1 MAFVKKGA
9 PRYDGFVQGFE
20 TQHHQGGALTM
31 KFKQSVGQNQRI
43 ERITSSHLVI
53 GIDMAKETHVAQAT
67 NFRGIVLSNRHFS
80 FKNTHNGFE
89 TLKRWMDELQRKHRL
104 KGLII
109 GMEPTGHYWN
119 NLANWLVAQ
128 GQNVVLVNPATTKR
142 NKENRDNS
150 PSKSDPKDAL
160 IIADAVSRG
169 FYYDYTRQTGDFQR
183 LRTIMS
189 DREFWVTNSVRLQ
202 NRIVRWLD
210 IYFPEY
216 ASVFKDWT
224 CPRSIATLK
233 AFPSPSDLHSRSIE
247 EVITGWKKY
256 MKRAGGTTGRQKA
269 AELLSKARQSV
280 GETAALREAKQDLQ
294 RLLDEFERITDILE
308 QVERELGTLLEGIP
322 LVSQLRSVKGLG
334 TIYISAILSSAG
346 DLRQYSHGR
355 QLLRRAGLNLAES
368 SSGKRKGE
376 IVISKRGDAKLR
388 KYLYLATLT
397 LVGTNPVFRQLHEN
411 NVQIKHMGKQQSVF
425 KLLGKLAR
433 ILVGMVQNGGSFIPE
448 KTVHSFA
455 QAA

>member
-9 PRYDGFVQGFE
+9 PQYDGFVDGFK
-20 TQHHQGGALTM
+20 TQHHQGGALIM
-31 KFKQSVGQNQRI
+31 KFKQSDGQNQRI
-43 ERITSSHLVI
+43 ERITASHLVI
-53 GIDMAKETHVAQAT
+53 GIDMAKDTHVAQAT
-67 NFRGIVLSNRHFS
+67 NYRGIVLSNRHLSFS
-80 FKNTHNGFE
+80 NTIEGFE
-89 TLKRWMDELQRKHRL
+89 KLSRWMEGLQQKHL
-104 KGLII
+104 LSSLII
-109 GMEPTGHYWN
+109 GMEPTGHYWW
-119 NLANWLVAQ
+119 NLANWLADKDL
-128 GQNVVLVNPATTKR
+128 NVVQVNPATTKR

-160 IIADAVSRG
+160 VIADVVSRG
-169 FYYDYTRQTGDFQR
+169 YYYDYTRQAGDFQR
-183 LRTIMS
+183 LRTMMS
-189 DREFWVTNSVRLQ
+189 DREFWVANSVRLQ

-233 AFPSPSDLHSRSIE
+233 TFPSPYDLHGHSIE
-247 EVITGWKKY
+247 GVITGWRKY

-269 AELLSKARQSV
+269 AELLSKAKQSV
-280 GETAALREAKQDLQ
+280 GETAALREAKQDLK
-294 RLLDEFERITDILE
+294 RLLDEFERIADILE

-334 TIYISAILSSAG
+334 TIYIAAILSSAG
-346 DLRQYSHGR
+346 DLRQYAHGR

-368 SSGKRKGE
+368 MSGKRKGQ

-388 KYLYLATLT
+388 KYMYLATLT

-411 NVQIKHMGKQQSVF
+411 NVQVKHMGKQQSVF

-433 ILVGMVQNGGSFIPE
+433 ILVGMVQRGESFTPE
-448 KTVHSFA
+448 KTVRTDA

>member
-1 MAFVKKGA
+1 
-9 PRYDGFVQGFE
+9 
-20 TQHHQGGALTM
+20 M
-31 KFKQSVGQNQRI
+31 KFKQSDGQNQRI
-43 ERITSSHLVI
+43 ERITASHLVI
-53 GIDMAKETHVAQAT
+53 GIDMAKDTHVAQAT
-67 NFRGIVLSNRHFS
+67 NYRGIVLSNRHLSFS
-80 FKNTHNGFE
+80 NTIEGFE
-89 TLKRWMDELQRKHRL
+89 KLRRWMEGLQQKHQL
-104 KGLII
+104 NSLII
-109 GMEPTGHYWN
+109 GMEPTGHYWW
-119 NLANWLVAQ
+119 NLASWLADKDL
-128 GQNVVLVNPATTKR
+128 NVVQVNPATTKR

-160 IIADAVSRG
+160 VIADVVSRG
-169 FYYDYTRQTGDFQR
+169 YYYDYTRQAGDFQR
-183 LRTIMS
+183 LRTMMS

-224 CPRSIATLK
+224 CPRSMATLK
-233 AFPSPSDLHSRSIE
+233 TFPSPNDLHGQSIE
-247 EVITGWKKY
+247 GVITGWRKY

-280 GETAALREAKQDLQ
+280 GETVTLREAKQDLK
-294 RLLDEFERITDILE
+294 RLLDDFERIAGILE
-308 QVERELGTLLEGIP
+308 QVERELTTLLEEIP
-322 LVSQLRSVKGLG
+322 LVNQLRSVKGLG
-334 TIYISAILSSAG
+334 TIYIAAILSSAG

-368 SSGKRKGE
+368 TSGKRKGQ

-388 KYLYLATLT
+388 KYMYLATLT

-411 NVQIKHMGKQQSVF
+411 NVQVKHMEKQQSVF

-433 ILVGMVQNGGSFIPE
+433 ILVGMVQCGESFTPE
-448 KTVHSFA
+448 KTVRTYA

>member
-20 TQHHQGGALTM
+20 TQHHQGGALIM
-31 KFKQSVGQNQRI
+31 KFKQSDGQNQRI
-43 ERITSSHLVI
+43 ERITASHLVI

-67 NFRGIVLSNRHFS
+67 NYRGIVLSNRHLSFS
-80 FKNTHNGFE
+80 NTIEGFE
-89 TLKRWMDELQRKHRL
+89 KLQRWMEGMQQKHRL
-104 KGLII
+104 SSLII
-109 GMEPTGHYWN
+109 GMEPTGHYWW
-119 NLANWLVAQ
+119 NLANWLADK
-128 GQNVVLVNPATTKR
+128 GFNVVQVNPATTKR
-142 NKENRDNS
+142 NKENRDNC

-160 IIADAVSRG
+160 VIADVVSRG
-169 FYYDYTRQTGDFQR
+169 YYYEYSRQATHFQR
-183 LRTIMS
+183 LRTMMS

-202 NRIVRWLD
+202 NRIIRWLD
-210 IYFPEY
+210 IRFPEY

-233 AFPSPSDLHSRSIE
+233 VFPSPLDLKGQSTA
-247 EVITGWKKY
+247 EVITGWRTY
-256 MKRAGGTTGRQKA
+256 MQRAGGSTGIQKA
-269 AELLSKARQSV
+269 AQLIAKASQSV
-280 GETAALREAKQDLQ
+280 GDTAALNEAKQDLQ
-294 RLLDEFERITDILE
+294 RLVEEYERIVSLLE
-308 QVERELGTLLEGIP
+308 QIELKIVALLGEIP
-322 LVSQLRSVKGLG
+322 IASQLRSIKGLG
-334 TIYISAILSSAG
+334 PIYTAAILSGAG
-346 DLRQYSHGR
+346 DLKQYAHGR

-368 SSGKRKGE
+368 MSGKRKGE

-388 KYLYLATLT
+388 KYMYLATLT

-411 NVQIKHMGKQQSVF
+411 NVQVKHMGKQQSVF

-433 ILVGMVQNGGSFIPE
+433 ILVGMVQNGDSFIPE